1 MDASAEPLEEGLR
14 ILARIIARDWA
25 RRHLPRECAGNGA
38 DDETVSQKSSVETVA
53 TA

>member
-1 MDASAEPLEEGLR
+1 MAASVDPLDEGLR

-25 RRHLPRECAGNGA
+25 RRHLLKECAGNRA
-38 DDETVSQKSSVETVA
+38 DDETANQKSPVEAVP